1 MNTTTVD
8 PKPGDPGFW
17 EWHRT
22 NKPPVWP
29 KP

>member
-1 MNTTTVD
+1 MYTTAN

-22 NKPPVWP
+22 NKPPTFP